1 MKHILSLRTVLVI
14 FLTAALAA
22 ISCKKDDSIIYGY
35 QGIGT
40 VSGADIILDNGIRA
54 IVRNIQCDGSYVD
67 CERVFILC
75 DLLKKEDPSTYSI
88 NLRDW
93 SRVLTKPFLTAGEVE
108 DWDAIGDDPIDIISG
123 WNGGKYLN
131 LDLLFSF
138 KADSETSHFLNLIY
152 EDGESDADTLRFTL
166 RHNSYGESYPHISED
181 DVRFGRAYASF
192 PIADL
197 IPEGQDAIGVNVTYK
212 WHSSDAG
219 HLIPETETHHLRGSI
234 RR

>member
-1 MKHILSLRTVLVI
+1 MRNLVKIIAVVLLATV
-14 FLTAALAA
+14 
-22 ISCKKDDSIIYGY
+22 SCKKDDSIIYGY
-35 QGIGT
+35 QGFGT
-40 VSGADIILDNGIRA
+40 VSGADIILDDGITA
-54 IVRNIQCDGSYVD
+54 IVRNIQCDGSYVECD
-67 CERVFILC
+67 RILIYC
-75 DLLKKEDPSTYSI
+75 DLLKKEAPSTYAI

-93 SRVLTKPFLTAGEVE
+93 KKVLKKPCLVASEVT
-108 DWDAIGDDPIDIISG
+108 DWEAIGDDPIDIISG

>member
-1 MKHILSLRTVLVI
+1 MRNLVKIIAVVL
-14 FLTAALAA
+14 LAA
-22 ISCKKDDSIIYGY
+22 VSCKKDDSIIYGY
-35 QGIGT
+35 QGFGT
-40 VSGADIILDNGIRA
+40 VSGADIILDDGITA
-54 IVRNIQCDGSYVD
+54 IVRNIQCDGSYVECD
-67 CERVFILC
+67 RILIYC
-75 DLLKKEDPSTYSI
+75 DLLKKEAPSTYAI

-93 SRVLTKPFLTAGEVE
+93 KKVLKKPCLVASEVT
-108 DWDAIGDDPIDIISG
+108 DWEAVGDDPVDIISG